1 MHAVL
6 LEQFYRCAECDEVAQ
21 PRHVDA
27 VAVRI
32 ADRGRR
38 RADDDLFGS
47 EPVED
52 ADDAAAQRGAPHDR
66 IVEYHEV
73 VRIRA
78 DGAVGDVV
86 YMGHQVVAFVVLRD
100 KRAHFDILDRDLFD
114 AGFVMKDFMQPLF
127 GQRVASGHDFLHPCF
142 GAMGVESFDE
152 SEKGAFGC
160 VRDVG
165 KDRVFDVAV
174 DAFQNLRYQ

>member
-1 MHAVL
+1 
-6 LEQFYRCAECDEVAQ
+6 
-21 PRHVDA
+21 
-27 VAVRI
+27 
-32 ADRGRR
+32 
-38 RADDDLFGS
+38 
-47 EPVED
+47 
-52 ADDAAAQRGAPHDR
+52 
-66 IVEYHEV
+66 
-73 VRIRA
+73 
-78 DGAVGDVV
+78 
-86 YMGHQVVAFVVLRD
+86 MGHQVVAFVVLRD

-142 GAMGVESFDE
+142 SAMGFESFDE